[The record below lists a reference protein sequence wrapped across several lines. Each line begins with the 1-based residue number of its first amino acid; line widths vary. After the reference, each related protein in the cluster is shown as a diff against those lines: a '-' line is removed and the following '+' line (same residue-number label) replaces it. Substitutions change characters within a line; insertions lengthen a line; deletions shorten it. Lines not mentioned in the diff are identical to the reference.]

1 VARHPSAQVLVAI
14 VLGVAV
20 GALRPAWGAALR
32 PVSDTF
38 INLVK
43 MIVTPVIFLTIVI
56 GIAGAGSL
64 RRVGRVGIKALVYF
78 EVVSTA
84 SLVIGLAVVNLT
96 RPGAGLDPSRLPHGD
111 VSRYVDGAQQGSLID
126 ILTHIVPSSI
136 VGAFATGDVLQVV
149 FVAIVFGVAL
159 AAAGESGRPVVAL
172 IQSLERVFFRLVA
185 LIMLVAPVGAFG
197 AMAYTV
203 ATFGLD
209 ALRPLLRVMAD
220 VYLTM
225 AVFVFGVLGV
235 IARLAGFRLLRY
247 LAHIKDEILLVLGTS
262 SSEAALPGIM
272 EKLVTFGCARPVV
285 GLVIPAGYS
294 FNLDGT
300 FDLSR
305 DGRRLSGPG
314 IRGAHDAWAAAG
326 DPRGADAD
334 VQGCRGCD
342 RVRVHRAC
350 LDAWQ
355 HARHSRRRA
364 GSPPRDRPLHVRG
377 AGDREPHWE
386 WRGDHRRGSE
396 RGRISPLV
404 VTSRRLGSRI
414 RMMPRRRT
422 AGLLLMLATLQLALA
437 PAVYACVAHRSP
449 AGACHDAMSHGAPSQ
464 LASPAASWSPEH
476 ASHRAHHTE
485 VCCAAAGACRV
496 ELVPASVPSLVSLV
510 SRATPP
516 GASSGGPAARRAA
529 PDSPPPK
536 V

>member
-64 RRVGRVGIKALVYF
+64 RRVGRVGVKALVYF

-84 SLVIGLAVVNLT
+84 SLVIGLVVVNLT

-111 VSRYVDGAQQGSLID
+111 VSRYVDSAQQGSLID

-159 AAAGESGRPVVAL
+159 AAVGESGRPVVAL

-203 ATFGLD
+203 ATFGLE

-300 FDLSR
+300 SIYLAMAVGFLAQVF
-305 DGRRLSGPG
+305 G
-314 IRGAHDAWAAAG
+314 
-326 DPRGADAD
+326 
-334 VQGCRGCD
+334 
-342 RVRVHRAC
+342 VHM
-350 LDAWQ
+350 
-355 HARHSRRRA
+355 
-364 GSPPRDRPLHVRG
+364 
-377 AGDREPHWE
+377 
-386 WRGDHRRGSE
+386 
-396 RGRISPLV
+396 
-404 VTSRRLGSRI
+404 TLGQQ
-414 RMMPRRRT
+414 
-422 AGLLLMLATLQLALA
+422 LATLAVLMLTSKGAAGVTGSGFIVLASTLGSTHVIPVAGLALLLGIDRFMSEA
-437 PAVYACVAHRSP
+437 RAIVNLIGNGVATIVVARSE
-449 AGACHDAMSHGAPSQ
+449 GAFHPTS
-464 LASPAASWSPEH
+464 
-476 ASHRAHHTE
+476 
-485 VCCAAAGACRV
+485 
-496 ELVPASVPSLVSLV
+496 
-510 SRATPP
+510 
-516 GASSGGPAARRAA
+516 
-529 PDSPPPK
+529 
-536 V
+536 